1 MAVRALG
8 NQWARIIHALWIKRE
23 AYDRAVFLQAQRE
36 HAPRAA

>member
-8 NQWARIIHALWIKRE
+8 NQWVRIIYALWKKRE
-23 AYDRAVFLQAQRE
+23 TYDPAVFLQARKD